1 MHVVDTD
8 VLSGPALATA
18 RRAARLQQRGREGRA
33 CELVGES
40 EVGILGTLQRILG
53 NMREGRA
60 SRRARRLLVGATLAC
75 AVVLCTLAI
84 IDGGARGDA
93 VFVAFSPSSFS
104 FGRRALLQASSS
116 SQSSGNNNSNSTTT
130 TTNNA
135 GGGAQQST
143 GEEDK
148 PDSWGGAQTI
158 LTLCA
163 SGGSFFLS
171 GFNKHKLDKVEV
183 GIRGTN
189 ETFLP
194 LCVK

>member
-1 MHVVDTD
+1 
-8 VLSGPALATA
+8 
-18 RRAARLQQRGREGRA
+18 
-33 CELVGES
+33 
-40 EVGILGTLQRILG
+40 
-53 NMREGRA
+53 MREGRA

-116 SQSSGNNNSNSTTT
+116 SQSSGNNNSNNDSNNDSNSNSTTT

-194 LCVK
+194 LCVKYCKCQSCRANTARRRRKYHLLSSNLSMLDVMYVLKVGAY